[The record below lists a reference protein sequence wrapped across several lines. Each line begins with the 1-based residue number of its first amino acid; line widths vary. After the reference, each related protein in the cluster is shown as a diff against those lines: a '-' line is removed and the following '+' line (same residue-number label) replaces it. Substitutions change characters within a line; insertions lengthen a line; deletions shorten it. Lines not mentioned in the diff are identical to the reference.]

1 MGLPY
6 RQRFQFLLELIY
18 GETFKPKAFWARHP
32 DPDEFF
38 YALFRVAKPDLER
51 NAFVGDVFE
60 LSSETL
66 HNEVNAQAL
75 ERLGI
80 TTEELLALFKS
91 NAAVEH
97 PQEQK
102 PKASA
107 GTNAGKVEGGNTSV
121 VFVPTPTDETGYN
134 PNIPAGWRPGPTRGK
149 RDRGSKGHSGV
160 FLTEQ
165 ALKVVGQNAPV
176 RTAKSNK
183 CLEQQKAFTA
193 SGKVDVAATAINTS
207 NQNKRSGTSKTT
219 ANTGNKAANGASK
232 GTKRPRSTK
241 TGFQALKKGGGGGAD
256 MLDGLVQA
264 ALLSQMDNEKEEQKK
279 REAKENEEKK
289 AKEKEAKKAKE
300 EEAKKAKE
308 EEAKK
313 AKEEEAKKAKEEEEK
328 KTKLLK
334 KETEKQPKSKLERLM
349 LEHLNRE
356 PDDNTVKAKDE
367 KAKSNDENHNGNVK
381 KNDQHAAS
389 TKRKEESASPGGGG
403 AGGGEGGAPLEEED
417 FDDAIPTLPLDD
429 EDLDTWE
436 RFDAW
441 RAPLEEDEAD
451 CRAKHRTNTDR
462 IEDVYSMFDQVMNDV
477 RSPPSSQQ
485 HHQLTNN
492 QTVLRDATARAQ
504 KLLGIEYVLKGM
516 SNDLEQCLDDDVTL
530 RSAKNHLA
538 KISEIVSRK
547 MNQQLG

>member
-193 SGKVDVAATAINTS
+193 SGKVDVAATAVNTS

-289 AKEKEAKKAKE
+289 AKEK
-300 EEAKKAKE
+300 EAKKAKE

>member
-121 VFVPTPTDETGYN
+121 VFVPTPMDETGYN

-193 SGKVDVAATAINTS
+193 SGKVDVAATAVNTS

-313 AKEEEAKKAKEEEEK
+313 AKEEEEK

-403 AGGGEGGAPLEEED
+403 EGGGEGGAPLQEED

>member
-193 SGKVDVAATAINTS
+193 SGKVDIAATAVNTS

-279 REAKENEEKK
+279 REAKEK
-289 AKEKEAKKAKE
+289 
-300 EEAKKAKE
+300 
-308 EEAKK
+308 
-313 AKEEEAKKAKEEEEK
+313 EAKKAKEEEEK

>member
-193 SGKVDVAATAINTS
+193 SGKVDVAATAVNTS

-219 ANTGNKAANGASK
+219 ATTGNKAANGASK

-289 AKEKEAKKAKE
+289 AKEN
-300 EEAKKAKE
+300 EAKKAKE

>member
-193 SGKVDVAATAINTS
+193 SGKVDVAATAVNTS

-289 AKEKEAKKAKE
+289 AKEN
-300 EEAKKAKE
+300 EAKKAKE

>member
-193 SGKVDVAATAINTS
+193 SGKVDVAATAVNTS

-313 AKEEEAKKAKEEEEK
+313 AKEEEEK

-334 KETEKQPKSKLERLM
+334 KETEKQPKSKLERLT

>member
-121 VFVPTPTDETGYN
+121 VFVPTPMDETGYN

-193 SGKVDVAATAINTS
+193 SGKVDVAATAVNTS

-241 TGFQALKKGGGGGAD
+241 TGFQALKKGGGGGGAD

-289 AKEKEAKKAKE
+289 AKEK
-300 EEAKKAKE
+300 EAKKAKE

>member
-183 CLEQQKAFTA
+183 RLEQQKAFTA
-193 SGKVDVAATAINTS
+193 SGKVDIAATAVNTS

-289 AKEKEAKKAKE
+289 AKEK
-300 EEAKKAKE
+300 EAKKAKE

>member
-121 VFVPTPTDETGYN
+121 VFVPTPMDETGYN

-193 SGKVDVAATAINTS
+193 SGKVDVAATAVNTS

-289 AKEKEAKKAKE
+289 AKEK
-300 EEAKKAKE
+300 EAKKAKE

>member
-1 MGLPY
+1 
-6 RQRFQFLLELIY
+6 
-18 GETFKPKAFWARHP
+18 
-32 DPDEFF
+32 
-38 YALFRVAKPDLER
+38 
-51 NAFVGDVFE
+51 
-60 LSSETL
+60 
-66 HNEVNAQAL
+66 
-75 ERLGI
+75 
-80 TTEELLALFKS
+80 
-91 NAAVEH
+91 
-97 PQEQK
+97 
-102 PKASA
+102 
-107 GTNAGKVEGGNTSV
+107 
-121 VFVPTPTDETGYN
+121 
-134 PNIPAGWRPGPTRGK
+134 
-149 RDRGSKGHSGV
+149 
-160 FLTEQ
+160 
-165 ALKVVGQNAPV
+165 
-176 RTAKSNK
+176 
-183 CLEQQKAFTA
+183 
-193 SGKVDVAATAINTS
+193 
-207 NQNKRSGTSKTT
+207 
-219 ANTGNKAANGASK
+219 
-232 GTKRPRSTK
+232 
-241 TGFQALKKGGGGGAD
+241 
-256 MLDGLVQA
+256 
-264 ALLSQMDNEKEEQKK
+264 
-279 REAKENEEKK
+279 
-289 AKEKEAKKAKE
+289 
-300 EEAKKAKE
+300 
-308 EEAKK
+308 
-313 AKEEEAKKAKEEEEK
+313 
-328 KTKLLK
+328 
-334 KETEKQPKSKLERLM
+334 M

>member
-121 VFVPTPTDETGYN
+121 VFVPTPMDETGYN

-193 SGKVDVAATAINTS
+193 SGKVDVAATAVNTS

-241 TGFQALKKGGGGGAD
+241 TGFQALKKGGGGGGAD

-289 AKEKEAKKAKE
+289 AKEK
-300 EEAKKAKE
+300 EAKKAKE

-403 AGGGEGGAPLEEED
+403 AGGGEGGAPLQEED

>member
-1 MGLPY
+1 MRGVGMGLPY

-193 SGKVDVAATAINTS
+193 SGKVDVAATAVNTS

-289 AKEKEAKKAKE
+289 AKEN
-300 EEAKKAKE
+300 EAKKAKE

>member
-121 VFVPTPTDETGYN
+121 VFVPTPMDETGYN

-193 SGKVDVAATAINTS
+193 SGKVDVAATAVNTS

-241 TGFQALKKGGGGGAD
+241 TGFQALKKGGGGGGAD

-289 AKEKEAKKAKE
+289 AKEK
-300 EEAKKAKE
+300 EAKKAKE

-403 AGGGEGGAPLEEED
+403 EGGGEGGAPLQEED

>member
-80 TTEELLALFKS
+80 TTKELLALFKS

-107 GTNAGKVEGGNTSV
+107 GTNAGKVEGDNASV

-176 RTAKSNK
+176 RAAKSNK
-183 CLEQQKAFTA
+183 CLEQQKASIA
-193 SGKVDVAATAINTS
+193 SGKVDVAATAVNAT
-207 NQNKRSGTSKTT
+207 NQNKKSGTSKTT
-219 ANTGNKAANGASK
+219 ANNGNKAANGASK

-241 TGFQALKKGGGGGAD
+241 AGFQALKKGGGGGAD

-279 REAKENEEKK
+279 REAKEEE
-289 AKEKEAKKAKE
+289 EKKAKE

-308 EEAKK
+308 EEEKK

-389 TKRKEESASPGGGG
+389 TKKKEDSASPGGGG
-403 AGGGEGGAPLEEED
+403 EGGTPLEEED

-451 CRAKHRTNTDR
+451 CSAKHRTNTDR